1 MTALPEKASGSEGRV
16 GGWATGHG
24 GTGGHGAAIG
34 KVLSPQIPELS
45 EPGDSFSKGKLNSL
59 SEKTRRPW
67 LLNSLSNSSRW
78 TSLYTL
84 APIDASPGGSRGHGS
99 GMNEATVEEAK
110 DRRGRQGK
118 TNVLFCGTSQ
128 SLHCALVPCA
138 SPRRGGEKADIRP
151 LGQKGREEESPSQP
165 RAGGRA
171 GGRPGS
177 HPRSRQA
184 RSSPPP
190 PCAAQEGPPGLAQVL
205 SACYHEVP
213 EKLPPRG
220 AKSLLHSAALS
231 PSFDC

>member
-34 KVLSPQIPELS
+34 KVLSPQIPKLS

-78 TSLYTL
+78 MSLYTL
-84 APIDASPGGSRGHGS
+84 APIDASPGGSRGHRS

-171 GGRPGS
+171 DGQGPTLGAARPV
-177 HPRSRQA
+177 HRRPLPALPRKDLPAWLRYFLLVIT
-184 RSSPPP
+184 RSLKSCLREELRASCIP
-190 PCAAQEGPPGLAQVL
+190 
-205 SACYHEVP
+205 
-213 EKLPPRG
+213 LP
-220 AKSLLHSAALS
+220 
-231 PSFDC
+231 